1 MTLLLLLLEHAKESI
16 YGTEQV
22 LLPAPQCVVF
32 YNGEKAMPEEQILSL
47 SDAFGKQK
55 HKTDVELRVR
65 MLNINAGYNQELLEK
80 CEILKEY
87 AEFVK
92 ISREYALKVK
102 DRQEALN
109 GAIDYCI
116 SHDILSVFLKKF
128 RSEVLGMLLEEFD
141 VDKYERTIKAEGKEE
156 KKLLNWPQNC

>member
-1 MTLLLLLLEHAKESI
+1 
-16 YGTEQV
+16 
-22 LLPAPQCVVF
+22 
-32 YNGEKAMPEEQILSL
+32 
-47 SDAFGKQK
+47 
-55 HKTDVELRVR
+55 